1 MSNMIKFRN
10 RQNLPNQT
18 LGIGISI
25 QRGICGYCWMVSTK
39 KGVLEFE
46 TGLNCRIYTE
56 VGLPRSNHDMSTFE
70 KYHKERLASHHS
82 LGAMTQRLSETQ
94 RKPQTPVFQVSN
106 ALPNLRSFQGPCLML
121 SNVRPKI
128 SRESLALMSVRTI
141 FHQFGLHGD
150 TVVRLVRGSSASLLD
165 VPVVAL

>member
-1 MSNMIKFRN
+1 MSNMIEFRN

-18 LGIGISI
+18 LGIDISI

-46 TGLNCRIYTE
+46 TGLNCRIYTQ

-70 KYHKERLASHHS
+70 KYHQERLAFRHS
-82 LGAMTQRLSETQ
+82 LDIITQRLGGTQ
-94 RKPQTPVFQVSN
+94 RKPQTPVLQVSN
-106 ALPNLRSFQGPCLML
+106 ALPNLRSLQGPCLML

-128 SRESLALMSVRTI
+128 SSQSLAFMSVRTI
-141 FHQFGLHGD
+141 FYQFGPHKD
-150 TVVRLVRGSSASLLD
+150 R
-165 VPVVAL
+165 